1 MWSPSAKVPM
11 PRYFFNIIAGDGIRE
26 DFEGTELPSLEH
38 ARIEAIEDARALMSN
53 AILLGED
60 ISSRGLEICNESGD
74 VLLSMA
80 FIDAIKPTA

>member
-1 MWSPSAKVPM
+1 M

-38 ARIEAIEDARALMSN
+38 ARIEAIEDARSLMSN
-53 AILLGED
+53 AILVGED
-60 ISSRGLEICNESGD
+60 ISSRGMEIRNQNGE

-80 FIDAIKPTA
+80 FMDAIKPTA